1 MNIKRFVAKVLPWL
15 GVAIALPQLAF
26 AYTCPAV
33 TSGTIEGVICEIN
46 NILNILVPI
55 LITLGVVYFIWGVI
69 QYVAAKD
76 EEGKKAA
83 RGIMISGIIGLFV
96 IVSIWG
102 LIALISKTFGTGYG
116 GNSVYTAPSL

>member
-1 MNIKRFVAKVLPWL
+1 MKKFISPKIVSLLSLSLILPK
-15 GVAIALPQLAF
+15 IAGA
-26 AYTCPAV
+26 ATCFPYPNPG
-33 TSGTIEGVICEIN
+33 SIEYIICKIN
-46 NILNILVPI
+46 DLLNIIIPV
-55 LITLGVVYFIWGVI
+55 LIVLGVVYFIWGVI

-102 LIALISKTFGTGYG
+102 LVNLLSNTFGV
-116 GNSVYTAPSL
+116 NSGSSGYTAPVF